1 MIDKI
6 INYDIINTGGEI
18 MNLVAEKEKLHKQER
33 EIRKQVIRILNT
45 IPNSKQNK
53 KFMIVNS
60 KELKNCWCPSY
71 FIISD
76 QVKMLKKIVI
86 KSQTIS
92 SMINEFKYIV
102 EHKRDRKNV
111 TWFNEKVIEFIKE
124 NIL

>member
-1 MIDKI
+1 
-6 INYDIINTGGEI
+6 
-18 MNLVAEKEKLHKQER
+18 MNLVVEKEKLQKQER

-53 KFMIVNS
+53 KFAIVNS

-76 QVKMLKKIVI
+76 QVKILKKIAI

-102 EHKRDRKNV
+102 DHKHDRKKV
-111 TWFNEKVIEFIKE
+111 TWFNEKVVGFIKE